1 MSAFF
6 PVTRAAI
13 GSGQGK
19 DERRQTGCLFFVQ
32 AESCGGTQ
40 ITLSQKAGTLGCSF
54 RHAWRSAGCALNP
67 FGAGGTA
74 SGTHPPFL
82 T

>member
-40 ITLSQKAGTLGCSF
+40 ITLSQKAAHSTTVGWPLQTNHKSNVRMIGMSL
-54 RHAWRSAGCALNP
+54 
-67 FGAGGTA
+67 
-74 SGTHPPFL
+74 
-82 T
+82 